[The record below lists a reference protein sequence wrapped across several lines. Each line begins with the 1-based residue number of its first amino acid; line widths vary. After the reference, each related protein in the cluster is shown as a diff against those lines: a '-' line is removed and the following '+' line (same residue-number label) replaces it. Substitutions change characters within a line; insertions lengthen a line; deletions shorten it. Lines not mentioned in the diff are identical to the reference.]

1 MTLTRVGVN
10 EMAAVKR
17 VKTLFILYI
26 KNEIMSKTYFSEF
39 KSDVAVAILTKDD
52 YRYEVMKPLFQIC
65 GFGFAE
71 TSSGC
76 VFIDGE
82 VKLTK
87 DELKWVEA
95 HEVAHI
101 MLKHTKDR
109 NDGDEV
115 AADMFAIILLKDKGY
130 SKVAQLVED
139 KFLERHKRKL

>member
-1 MTLTRVGVN
+1 
-10 EMAAVKR
+10 
-17 VKTLFILYI
+17 
-26 KNEIMSKTYFSEF
+26 MSKTYFSEF

-52 YRYEVMKPLFQIC
+52 HRYEVMKPLFEQC

-95 HEVAHI
+95 HEVSHI
-101 MLKHTKDR
+101 SLQCIFH
-109 NDGDEV
+109 
-115 AADMFAIILLKDKGY
+115 
-130 SKVAQLVED
+130 SKESSHCLSLNTLPYES
-139 KFLERHKRKL
+139 

>member
-1 MTLTRVGVN
+1 M
-10 EMAAVKR
+10 
-17 VKTLFILYI
+17 KT
-26 KNEIMSKTYFSEF
+26 KTYFSEF
-39 KSDVAVAILTKDD
+39 RSEIAVAILGKDD
-52 YRYEVMKPLFQIC
+52 YRYEVMKPLFEQC

-101 MLKHTKDR
+101 LLKHKRER
-109 NDGDEV
+109 NDKDEID
-115 AADMFAIILLKDKGY
+115 ADTKAIELLSERGY
-130 SKVAQLVED
+130 EKAAQLI
-139 KFLERHKRKL
+139 KQHSIERHGNQI

>member
-1 MTLTRVGVN
+1 M
-10 EMAAVKR
+10 
-17 VKTLFILYI
+17 KT
-26 KNEIMSKTYFSEF
+26 KTYFSEF
-39 KSDVAVAILTKDD
+39 RSDIAVAILGKDD
-52 YRYEVMKPLFQIC
+52 YRYEVMKPLFEQC

-101 MLKHTKDR
+101 LLKHTKNR
-109 NDGDEV
+109 NDSDEI
-115 AADMFAIILLKDKGY
+115 AADMFAIILLLDKGY
-130 SKVAQLVED
+130 KKAAKLVES
-139 KFLERHKRKL
+139 KFEERHKRKYYEL

>member
-1 MTLTRVGVN
+1 M
-10 EMAAVKR
+10 
-17 VKTLFILYI
+17 KT
-26 KNEIMSKTYFSEF
+26 KTYFSEF
-39 KSDVAVAILTKDD
+39 RSDIAVAILGKDD
-52 YRYEVMKPLFQIC
+52 YRYELMKPLFEQC

-95 HEVAHI
+95 HELAHI

-109 NDGDEV
+109 NDNDEI
-115 AADMFAIILLKDKGY
+115 AADMFAIILLLDKGY
-130 SKVAQLVED
+130 KKAAKLVES
-139 KFLERHKRKL
+139 KFEERHKRKYYEL

>member
-1 MTLTRVGVN
+1 
-10 EMAAVKR
+10 
-17 VKTLFILYI
+17 
-26 KNEIMSKTYFSEF
+26 MSKTYFSEF

-52 YRYEVMKPLFQIC
+52 YRYEVMKPLFEQC

-87 DELKWVEA
+87 DELRWVEA
-95 HEVAHI
+95 HELAHI

-109 NDGDEV
+109 NDDDEMS
-115 AADMFAIILLKDKGY
+115 ADMFAIILLLDRGY
-130 SKVAQLVED
+130 KKAAKLVES
-139 KFLERHKRKL
+139 KFEERHKRKYYEL

>member
-1 MTLTRVGVN
+1 M
-10 EMAAVKR
+10 
-17 VKTLFILYI
+17 KT
-26 KNEIMSKTYFSEF
+26 KTYFSEF
-39 KSDVAVAILTKDD
+39 RSDIAVAILSKDD
-52 YRYEVMKPLFQIC
+52 YRYAVMKPLFEQC

-101 MLKHTKDR
+101 LLKHTKDR
-109 NDGDEV
+109 NEGDEV
-115 AADMFAIILLKDKGY
+115 AADMFAIILLLDKGY
-130 SKVAQLVED
+130 KKAAQLVES
-139 KFLERHKRKL
+139 KFEERHKRKYYETNN

>member
-1 MTLTRVGVN
+1 M
-10 EMAAVKR
+10 
-17 VKTLFILYI
+17 KT
-26 KNEIMSKTYFSEF
+26 KTYFSEF
-39 KSDVAVAILTKDD
+39 RSDIAVAILGKDD
-52 YRYEVMKPLFQIC
+52 YRYEVMKPLFEQC

-95 HEVAHI
+95 HELAHI

-109 NDGDEV
+109 NDNDEI
-115 AADMFAIILLKDKGY
+115 AADMFAIILLLDKGY
-130 SKVAQLVED
+130 KKAAKLVES
-139 KFLERHKRKL
+139 KFEERHKRKYYEL